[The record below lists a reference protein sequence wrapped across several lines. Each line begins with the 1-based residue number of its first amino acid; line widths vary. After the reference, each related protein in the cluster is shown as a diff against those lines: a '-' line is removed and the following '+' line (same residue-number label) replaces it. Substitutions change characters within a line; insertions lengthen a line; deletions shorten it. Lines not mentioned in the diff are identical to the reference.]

1 MKRSKTQAVYRFLP
15 EMWISEK
22 DDSERAVSAKIKNWN
37 YIKMSDI
44 YEDFIEGEI
53 KRQIKLFGDRGGDIS
68 AFDLSPDTHSFSIV
82 ETACNEGIPDII
94 GEISPLVFYCSSC
107 GAVSDLRNPDAVDK
121 YTWKC
126 KNPDCGKWAVKQ
138 LQMIYACEC
147 GYAQP
152 IKIPHV
158 QGVKNFK
165 FRPNETQYKMFYR
178 SGNSEKPAEFVQICP
193 NCNSRLV
200 PDNANSG
207 RNYKPFTLKVIN
219 LVDQRNGQFYKKGI
233 DAQKTIVCRWFDKLS
248 TADYEEILNNIELA
262 FSDAFKSDAQRRNV
276 KQQVRALIDAG
287 MLPPEMFESA
297 VNNMLQNAPNT
308 KSVERYVAICDDL
321 FSRKKTENPVGY
333 AEWLSHFSFKLM
345 QYDTLKY
352 AKRIITLEEA
362 IQRQLD
368 MEFIDSPEEVTALNK
383 KMGIANMQVSCDIQ
397 IINCTYGY
405 SRRVA
410 DPKNSTNKNC
420 RLKLNAYDRTR
431 DGTANLVYGAK
442 LDTEGILFEI
452 NAISCL
458 DSAEGAM
465 YEIPEH
471 VKPIL
476 RKSQLFTV
484 IPRIYCEQ
492 CGSYEI
498 PYCAECGKPMECDE
512 NVRLHCSCGAPF
524 HVQCFEGH
532 RACRVENWY
541 IPTSRM
547 YTMINQN
554 IHAAFKQDTADLVMC
569 IMGSALYIAQPC
581 IVRTEGVEVFFNQ
594 IDCFSRLPATAK
606 ENTKKYAVYLG
617 EKCDGTCSNA
627 KIGRCIADSSMACL
641 PKAFYTLL
649 PGFRPQPHKGLE
661 YGDVA
666 AQINVGS
673 CAYEMKG
680 IIKKNTMNSGRT
692 SKSVDVLLNT
702 HLLSTSK
709 AGEEIIRQFVEQG
722 LVDNRVDLIAVIAP
736 QYFDNSF
743 KGTLR
748 FLAKLG
754 GKKVMFIEL
763 DDVARLIEGNSAID
777 V

>member
-22 DDSERAVSAKIKNWN
+22 GDSERAVSAKIKNWN

-53 KRQIKLFGDRGGDIS
+53 KRQVKLFGDRGGDIS
-68 AFDLSPDTHSFSIV
+68 AFDLSPDTHSFAIV

-308 KSVERYVAICDDL
+308 KSVERYVAMCDDL

-452 NAISCL
+452 SQRNIVEWLYENNIISEEQLPDLDDDISVKKWFAQYVHSDVISMFGEIDDSEKITKNVFALLHSMSHAFMNSAGELSGLSGNSLTEIILVETASIFIYAQTSQGIPLGALSGMAESNYAYFLKKAFDEAKNCVFDPICTERDDTACSACLIIPEISCNHFN
-458 DSAEGAM
+458 AELG
-465 YEIPEH
+465 
-471 VKPIL
+471 
-476 RKSQLFTV
+476 RK
-484 IPRIYCEQ
+484 Y
-492 CGSYEI
+492 
-498 PYCAECGKPMECDE
+498 
-512 NVRLHCSCGAPF
+512 
-524 HVQCFEGH
+524 
-532 RACRVENWY
+532 
-541 IPTSRM
+541 
-547 YTMINQN
+547 
-554 IHAAFKQDTADLVMC
+554 
-569 IMGSALYIAQPC
+569 LYS
-581 IVRTEGVEVFFNQ
+581 
-594 IDCFSRLPATAK
+594 ID
-606 ENTKKYAVYLG
+606 G
-617 EKCDGTCSNA
+617 
-627 KIGRCIADSSMACL
+627 
-641 PKAFYTLL
+641 
-649 PGFRPQPHKGLE
+649 
-661 YGDVA
+661 
-666 AQINVGS
+666 
-673 CAYEMKG
+673 
-680 IIKKNTMNSGRT
+680 
-692 SKSVDVLLNT
+692 
-702 HLLSTSK
+702 
-709 AGEEIIRQFVEQG
+709 
-722 LVDNRVDLIAVIAP
+722 VDNPTVG
-736 QYFDNSF
+736 FWE
-743 KGTLR
+743 
-748 FLAKLG
+748 
-754 GKKVMFIEL
+754 M
-763 DDVARLIEGNSAID
+763 
-777 V
+777 

>member
-22 DDSERAVSAKIKNWN
+22 GDSERAVSAKIKNWN

-68 AFDLSPDTHSFSIV
+68 AFDLSPDTHSFAIV

-107 GAVSDLRNPDAVDK
+107 GTVSDLRNPDAVDK

-200 PDNANSG
+200 PDNAISG

-262 FSDAFKSDAQRRNV
+262 FSDAFKSDAQRQNV

-308 KSVERYVAICDDL
+308 KSVERYVAMCDDL
-321 FSRKKTENPVGY
+321 FSRKKTEDPVGY

-452 NAISCL
+452 SQRKIVEWLYENNIISEEQLPDLDDDISVKKWFAQYVHSDVISMFGEIDDSEKITKNVFALLHSMSHAFMNSAGELSGLSGNSLTEIILVETASIFIYAQTSQGIPLGALSGMAESNYAYFLKKAFDEAKNCVFDPICTERDDTACSACLIIPEISCNHFN
-458 DSAEGAM
+458 AELG
-465 YEIPEH
+465 
-471 VKPIL
+471 
-476 RKSQLFTV
+476 RK
-484 IPRIYCEQ
+484 Y
-492 CGSYEI
+492 
-498 PYCAECGKPMECDE
+498 
-512 NVRLHCSCGAPF
+512 
-524 HVQCFEGH
+524 
-532 RACRVENWY
+532 
-541 IPTSRM
+541 
-547 YTMINQN
+547 
-554 IHAAFKQDTADLVMC
+554 
-569 IMGSALYIAQPC
+569 LYS
-581 IVRTEGVEVFFNQ
+581 
-594 IDCFSRLPATAK
+594 ID
-606 ENTKKYAVYLG
+606 G
-617 EKCDGTCSNA
+617 
-627 KIGRCIADSSMACL
+627 
-641 PKAFYTLL
+641 
-649 PGFRPQPHKGLE
+649 
-661 YGDVA
+661 
-666 AQINVGS
+666 
-673 CAYEMKG
+673 
-680 IIKKNTMNSGRT
+680 
-692 SKSVDVLLNT
+692 
-702 HLLSTSK
+702 
-709 AGEEIIRQFVEQG
+709 
-722 LVDNRVDLIAVIAP
+722 VDNPTVG
-736 QYFDNSF
+736 FWE
-743 KGTLR
+743 
-748 FLAKLG
+748 
-754 GKKVMFIEL
+754 M
-763 DDVARLIEGNSAID
+763 
-777 V
+777 

>member
-22 DDSERAVSAKIKNWN
+22 GDSERAVSAKIKNWN

-68 AFDLSPDTHSFSIV
+68 AFDLSPDTHSFAIV

-107 GAVSDLRNPDAVDK
+107 GTVSDLRNPDAVDK

-233 DAQKTIVCRWFDKLS
+233 DAQKTIICRWFDKLS

-308 KSVERYVAICDDL
+308 KSVERYVAMCDDL

-431 DGTANLVYGAK
+431 DGTANLVYGVK

-452 NAISCL
+452 SQRKIVEWLYENNIISEEQLPDLDDDISVKKWFAQYVHSDVISMFGEIDDSEKITKNVFALLHSMSHAFMNSAGELSGLSGNSLTEIILVETASIFIYAQTSQGIPLGALSGMAESNYAYFLKKAFDEAKNCVFDPICTERDDTACSACLIIPEISCNHFN
-458 DSAEGAM
+458 AELG
-465 YEIPEH
+465 
-471 VKPIL
+471 
-476 RKSQLFTV
+476 RK
-484 IPRIYCEQ
+484 Y
-492 CGSYEI
+492 
-498 PYCAECGKPMECDE
+498 
-512 NVRLHCSCGAPF
+512 
-524 HVQCFEGH
+524 
-532 RACRVENWY
+532 
-541 IPTSRM
+541 
-547 YTMINQN
+547 
-554 IHAAFKQDTADLVMC
+554 
-569 IMGSALYIAQPC
+569 LYS
-581 IVRTEGVEVFFNQ
+581 
-594 IDCFSRLPATAK
+594 ID
-606 ENTKKYAVYLG
+606 G
-617 EKCDGTCSNA
+617 
-627 KIGRCIADSSMACL
+627 
-641 PKAFYTLL
+641 
-649 PGFRPQPHKGLE
+649 
-661 YGDVA
+661 
-666 AQINVGS
+666 
-673 CAYEMKG
+673 
-680 IIKKNTMNSGRT
+680 
-692 SKSVDVLLNT
+692 
-702 HLLSTSK
+702 
-709 AGEEIIRQFVEQG
+709 
-722 LVDNRVDLIAVIAP
+722 VDNPTVG
-736 QYFDNSF
+736 FWE
-743 KGTLR
+743 
-748 FLAKLG
+748 
-754 GKKVMFIEL
+754 M
-763 DDVARLIEGNSAID
+763 
-777 V
+777 

>member
-452 NAISCL
+452 SQRKIVEWLYENNIISEEQLPDL
-458 DSAEGAM
+458 DDDISVKKWFAQYVHSDVISMFGEIDDSEKITKNVFALLHSMSHAFMNSAGELSGLSGNSLTEIILVETASIFIYAQTSQGIPLGALSGM
-465 YEIPEH
+465 
-471 VKPIL
+471 
-476 RKSQLFTV
+476 
-484 IPRIYCEQ
+484 
-492 CGSYEI
+492 
-498 PYCAECGKPMECDE
+498 AES
-512 NVRLHCSCGAPF
+512 N
-524 HVQCFEGH
+524 
-532 RACRVENWY
+532 
-541 IPTSRM
+541 
-547 YTMINQN
+547 
-554 IHAAFKQDTADLVMC
+554 
-569 IMGSALYIAQPC
+569 
-581 IVRTEGVEVFFNQ
+581 
-594 IDCFSRLPATAK
+594 
-606 ENTKKYAVYLG
+606 YAYFL
-617 EKCDGTCSNA
+617 K
-627 KIGRCIADSSMACL
+627 
-641 PKAFYTLL
+641 KAFD
-649 PGFRPQPHKGLE
+649 E
-661 YGDVA
+661 A
-666 AQINVGS
+666 
-673 CAYEMKG
+673 
-680 IIKKNTMNSGRT
+680 KN
-692 SKSVDVLLNT
+692 
-702 HLLSTSK
+702 
-709 AGEEIIRQFVEQG
+709 
-722 LVDNRVDLIAVIAP
+722 
-736 QYFDNSF
+736 
-743 KGTLR
+743 
-748 FLAKLG
+748 
-754 GKKVMFIEL
+754 
-763 DDVARLIEGNSAID
+763 
-777 V
+777 

>member
-44 YEDFIEGEI
+44 YENFIEGEI

-68 AFDLSPDTHSFSIV
+68 AFDLSPDTHSFAIV

-107 GAVSDLRNPDAVDK
+107 GTVSDLRNPDAVDK

-308 KSVERYVAICDDL
+308 KSVERYVAMCDDL

-452 NAISCL
+452 SQRKIVEWLYENNIISEEQLPDLDDDVSVKKWFAQYVHSDVISMFGEIDDSEKITKNVFALLHSMSHAFMNSAGELSGLSGNSLTEIILVETASIFIYAQTSQGIPLGALSGMAESNYAYFLKKAFDEAKNCVFDPICTERDDTACSACLIIPEISCNHFN
-458 DSAEGAM
+458 AELG
-465 YEIPEH
+465 
-471 VKPIL
+471 
-476 RKSQLFTV
+476 RK
-484 IPRIYCEQ
+484 Y
-492 CGSYEI
+492 
-498 PYCAECGKPMECDE
+498 
-512 NVRLHCSCGAPF
+512 
-524 HVQCFEGH
+524 
-532 RACRVENWY
+532 
-541 IPTSRM
+541 
-547 YTMINQN
+547 
-554 IHAAFKQDTADLVMC
+554 
-569 IMGSALYIAQPC
+569 LYS
-581 IVRTEGVEVFFNQ
+581 
-594 IDCFSRLPATAK
+594 ID
-606 ENTKKYAVYLG
+606 G
-617 EKCDGTCSNA
+617 
-627 KIGRCIADSSMACL
+627 
-641 PKAFYTLL
+641 
-649 PGFRPQPHKGLE
+649 
-661 YGDVA
+661 
-666 AQINVGS
+666 
-673 CAYEMKG
+673 
-680 IIKKNTMNSGRT
+680 
-692 SKSVDVLLNT
+692 
-702 HLLSTSK
+702 
-709 AGEEIIRQFVEQG
+709 
-722 LVDNRVDLIAVIAP
+722 VDNPTVG
-736 QYFDNSF
+736 FWE
-743 KGTLR
+743 
-748 FLAKLG
+748 
-754 GKKVMFIEL
+754 M
-763 DDVARLIEGNSAID
+763 
-777 V
+777 

>member
-22 DDSERAVSAKIKNWN
+22 GDSERAVSAKIKNWN
-37 YIKMSDI
+37 YIKMADI
-44 YEDFIEGEI
+44 YEDFIEGEV

-68 AFDLSPDTHSFSIV
+68 AFDLSPDTHSFAIV

-107 GAVSDLRNPDAVDK
+107 GTVSDLRNPDAVDK

-152 IKIPHV
+152 IKVPYV
-158 QGVKNFK
+158 QGVKDFK

-178 SGNSEKPAEFVQICP
+178 SGNSEKSAEFVQICP

-276 KQQVRALIDAG
+276 EQQVRALIDAG
-287 MLPPEMFESA
+287 LLPPEMFESA

-308 KSVERYVAICDDL
+308 KSVERYVAMCDDL
-321 FSRKKTENPVGY
+321 FSRKKTEDPVGY
-333 AEWLSHFSFKLM
+333 VEWLGHFSFKLM

-368 MEFIDSPEEVTALNK
+368 MEFIDSPEEITALNQ

-452 NAISCL
+452 SQRKIVEWLYENKIISEEQLPDLDDDVSVKKWFAQYVHSDVISMFGEIDDSEKITKNVFALLHSMSHAFMNAAGELSGLSSNSLTEIILVETASIFIYAQTSQGIPLGALSGMAESNYAYFLKKAFDEAKNCVFDPICTERDDTACSACLIIPEISCNHFN
-458 DSAEGAM
+458 AELG
-465 YEIPEH
+465 
-471 VKPIL
+471 
-476 RKSQLFTV
+476 RKYLYSIDGVDTPTV
-484 IPRIYCEQ
+484 
-492 CGSYEI
+492 
-498 PYCAECGKPMECDE
+498 
-512 NVRLHCSCGAPF
+512 
-524 HVQCFEGH
+524 
-532 RACRVENWY
+532 
-541 IPTSRM
+541 
-547 YTMINQN
+547 
-554 IHAAFKQDTADLVMC
+554 
-569 IMGSALYIAQPC
+569 
-581 IVRTEGVEVFFNQ
+581 
-594 IDCFSRLPATAK
+594 
-606 ENTKKYAVYLG
+606 
-617 EKCDGTCSNA
+617 
-627 KIGRCIADSSMACL
+627 
-641 PKAFYTLL
+641 
-649 PGFRPQPHKGLE
+649 GFW
-661 YGDVA
+661 
-666 AQINVGS
+666 
-673 CAYEMKG
+673 EM
-680 IIKKNTMNSGRT
+680 
-692 SKSVDVLLNT
+692 
-702 HLLSTSK
+702 
-709 AGEEIIRQFVEQG
+709 
-722 LVDNRVDLIAVIAP
+722 
-736 QYFDNSF
+736 
-743 KGTLR
+743 
-748 FLAKLG
+748 
-754 GKKVMFIEL
+754 
-763 DDVARLIEGNSAID
+763 
-777 V
+777 

>member
-22 DDSERAVSAKIKNWN
+22 GDSERAVSAKIKNWN

-68 AFDLSPDTHSFSIV
+68 AFDLSPDTHSFAIV

-107 GAVSDLRNPDAVDK
+107 GTVSDLRNPDAVDK

-178 SGNSEKPAEFVQICP
+178 SGNSEKPAEFAQICP

-308 KSVERYVAICDDL
+308 KSVERYVAMCDDL

-368 MEFIDSPEEVTALNK
+368 MEFIDSPEEVTALSK

-452 NAISCL
+452 SQRKIVEWLYENNIISEEQLPDLDDDISVKKWFAQYVHSDVISMFGEIDDSEKITKNVFALLHSMSHAFINSAGELSGLSGNSLTEIILVETASIFIYAQTSQGIPLGALSGMAESNYAYFLKKAFDEAKNCVFDPICTERDDTACSACLIIPEISCNHFN
-458 DSAEGAM
+458 AELG
-465 YEIPEH
+465 
-471 VKPIL
+471 
-476 RKSQLFTV
+476 RK
-484 IPRIYCEQ
+484 Y
-492 CGSYEI
+492 
-498 PYCAECGKPMECDE
+498 
-512 NVRLHCSCGAPF
+512 
-524 HVQCFEGH
+524 
-532 RACRVENWY
+532 
-541 IPTSRM
+541 
-547 YTMINQN
+547 
-554 IHAAFKQDTADLVMC
+554 
-569 IMGSALYIAQPC
+569 LYS
-581 IVRTEGVEVFFNQ
+581 
-594 IDCFSRLPATAK
+594 ID
-606 ENTKKYAVYLG
+606 G
-617 EKCDGTCSNA
+617 
-627 KIGRCIADSSMACL
+627 
-641 PKAFYTLL
+641 
-649 PGFRPQPHKGLE
+649 
-661 YGDVA
+661 
-666 AQINVGS
+666 
-673 CAYEMKG
+673 
-680 IIKKNTMNSGRT
+680 
-692 SKSVDVLLNT
+692 
-702 HLLSTSK
+702 
-709 AGEEIIRQFVEQG
+709 
-722 LVDNRVDLIAVIAP
+722 VDNPTVG
-736 QYFDNSF
+736 FWE
-743 KGTLR
+743 
-748 FLAKLG
+748 
-754 GKKVMFIEL
+754 M
-763 DDVARLIEGNSAID
+763 
-777 V
+777 

>member
-68 AFDLSPDTHSFSIV
+68 AFDLSPDTHSFAIV

-107 GAVSDLRNPDAVDK
+107 GTVSDLRNPDAVDK

-178 SGNSEKPAEFVQICP
+178 SGNSEKTAEFVQICP

-308 KSVERYVAICDDL
+308 KSVERYVAMCDDL
-321 FSRKKTENPVGY
+321 FSRRKTENPVGY

-452 NAISCL
+452 SQRKIVEWLYENNIISEEQLPDLDDDISVKKWFAQYVHSDVISMFGEIDDSEKITKNVFALLHSMSHAFMNSAGELSGLSGNSLTEIILVETASIFIYAQTSQGIPLGALSGMAESNYAYFLKKAFDEAKNCVFDPICTERDDTACSACLIIPEISCNHFN
-458 DSAEGAM
+458 AELG
-465 YEIPEH
+465 
-471 VKPIL
+471 
-476 RKSQLFTV
+476 RK
-484 IPRIYCEQ
+484 Y
-492 CGSYEI
+492 
-498 PYCAECGKPMECDE
+498 
-512 NVRLHCSCGAPF
+512 
-524 HVQCFEGH
+524 
-532 RACRVENWY
+532 
-541 IPTSRM
+541 
-547 YTMINQN
+547 
-554 IHAAFKQDTADLVMC
+554 
-569 IMGSALYIAQPC
+569 LYS
-581 IVRTEGVEVFFNQ
+581 
-594 IDCFSRLPATAK
+594 ID
-606 ENTKKYAVYLG
+606 G
-617 EKCDGTCSNA
+617 
-627 KIGRCIADSSMACL
+627 
-641 PKAFYTLL
+641 
-649 PGFRPQPHKGLE
+649 
-661 YGDVA
+661 
-666 AQINVGS
+666 
-673 CAYEMKG
+673 
-680 IIKKNTMNSGRT
+680 
-692 SKSVDVLLNT
+692 
-702 HLLSTSK
+702 
-709 AGEEIIRQFVEQG
+709 
-722 LVDNRVDLIAVIAP
+722 VDNPTVG
-736 QYFDNSF
+736 FWE
-743 KGTLR
+743 
-748 FLAKLG
+748 
-754 GKKVMFIEL
+754 M
-763 DDVARLIEGNSAID
+763 
-777 V
+777 

>member
-68 AFDLSPDTHSFSIV
+68 AFDLSPDTHSFAIV

-107 GAVSDLRNPDAVDK
+107 GTVSDLRNPDAVDK

-207 RNYKPFTLKVIN
+207 RNYKPFMLKVIN

-308 KSVERYVAICDDL
+308 KSVERYVAMCDDL

-333 AEWLSHFSFKLM
+333 AEWLSQFSFKLM

-452 NAISCL
+452 SQRKIVEWLYKNNIISEEQLPDLDDDISVKKWFAQYVHSDVISMFGEIDDSEKITKNVFALLHSMSHAFMNSAGELSGLSGNSLTEIILVETASIFIYAQTSQGIPLGALSGMAESNYAYFLKKAFDEARNCVFDPICTERDDTACSACLIIPEISCNHFN
-458 DSAEGAM
+458 AELG
-465 YEIPEH
+465 
-471 VKPIL
+471 
-476 RKSQLFTV
+476 RK
-484 IPRIYCEQ
+484 Y
-492 CGSYEI
+492 
-498 PYCAECGKPMECDE
+498 
-512 NVRLHCSCGAPF
+512 
-524 HVQCFEGH
+524 
-532 RACRVENWY
+532 
-541 IPTSRM
+541 
-547 YTMINQN
+547 
-554 IHAAFKQDTADLVMC
+554 
-569 IMGSALYIAQPC
+569 LYS
-581 IVRTEGVEVFFNQ
+581 
-594 IDCFSRLPATAK
+594 ID
-606 ENTKKYAVYLG
+606 G
-617 EKCDGTCSNA
+617 
-627 KIGRCIADSSMACL
+627 
-641 PKAFYTLL
+641 
-649 PGFRPQPHKGLE
+649 
-661 YGDVA
+661 
-666 AQINVGS
+666 
-673 CAYEMKG
+673 
-680 IIKKNTMNSGRT
+680 
-692 SKSVDVLLNT
+692 
-702 HLLSTSK
+702 
-709 AGEEIIRQFVEQG
+709 
-722 LVDNRVDLIAVIAP
+722 VDNPTVG
-736 QYFDNSF
+736 FWE
-743 KGTLR
+743 
-748 FLAKLG
+748 
-754 GKKVMFIEL
+754 M
-763 DDVARLIEGNSAID
+763 
-777 V
+777 

>member
-53 KRQIKLFGDRGGDIS
+53 KRQVKLFGDRGGDIS

-248 TADYEEILNNIELA
+248 TADYDEILNNIELA

-383 KMGIANMQVSCDIQ
+383 KMGITNMQVSCDIQ

-452 NAISCL
+452 SQRKIVEWLYENNIISEEQLPDLDDDISVKKWFAQYVHSDVISMFGEIDDSEKITKNVFALLHSMSHAFMNSAGELSGLSGNSLTEIILVETASIFIYAQTSQGIPLGALSGMAESNYAYFLKKAFDEAKNCVFDPICTERDDTACSACLIIPEISCNHFN
-458 DSAEGAM
+458 AELG
-465 YEIPEH
+465 
-471 VKPIL
+471 
-476 RKSQLFTV
+476 RK
-484 IPRIYCEQ
+484 Y
-492 CGSYEI
+492 
-498 PYCAECGKPMECDE
+498 
-512 NVRLHCSCGAPF
+512 
-524 HVQCFEGH
+524 
-532 RACRVENWY
+532 
-541 IPTSRM
+541 
-547 YTMINQN
+547 
-554 IHAAFKQDTADLVMC
+554 
-569 IMGSALYIAQPC
+569 LYS
-581 IVRTEGVEVFFNQ
+581 
-594 IDCFSRLPATAK
+594 ID
-606 ENTKKYAVYLG
+606 G
-617 EKCDGTCSNA
+617 
-627 KIGRCIADSSMACL
+627 
-641 PKAFYTLL
+641 
-649 PGFRPQPHKGLE
+649 
-661 YGDVA
+661 
-666 AQINVGS
+666 
-673 CAYEMKG
+673 
-680 IIKKNTMNSGRT
+680 
-692 SKSVDVLLNT
+692 
-702 HLLSTSK
+702 
-709 AGEEIIRQFVEQG
+709 
-722 LVDNRVDLIAVIAP
+722 VDNPTVG
-736 QYFDNSF
+736 FWE
-743 KGTLR
+743 
-748 FLAKLG
+748 
-754 GKKVMFIEL
+754 M
-763 DDVARLIEGNSAID
+763 
-777 V
+777 

>member
-53 KRQIKLFGDRGGDIS
+53 KRQVKLFGDRGGDIS
-68 AFDLSPDTHSFSIV
+68 AFDLSPDTHSFAIV

-248 TADYEEILNNIELA
+248 TADYDEILNNIELA

-308 KSVERYVAICDDL
+308 KSVERYVAMCDDL
-321 FSRKKTENPVGY
+321 FSRKKAENPVGY

-368 MEFIDSPEEVTALNK
+368 MDFIDSPEEVTALNK
-383 KMGIANMQVSCDIQ
+383 KMGITNMQVSCDIQ

-431 DGTANLVYGAK
+431 DGTANLVYGVK

-452 NAISCL
+452 SQRKIVEWLYENNIISEEQLPDLDDDVSVKKWFAQYVHSDVISMFGEIDDSEKITKNVFALLHSMSHAFMNAAGELSGLSSNSLTEIILVETASIFIYAQTSQGIPLGALSGMAESNYAYFLKKAFDEAKNCVFDPICTERDDTACSACLIIPEISCNHFN
-458 DSAEGAM
+458 AELG
-465 YEIPEH
+465 
-471 VKPIL
+471 
-476 RKSQLFTV
+476 RK
-484 IPRIYCEQ
+484 Y
-492 CGSYEI
+492 
-498 PYCAECGKPMECDE
+498 
-512 NVRLHCSCGAPF
+512 
-524 HVQCFEGH
+524 
-532 RACRVENWY
+532 
-541 IPTSRM
+541 
-547 YTMINQN
+547 
-554 IHAAFKQDTADLVMC
+554 
-569 IMGSALYIAQPC
+569 LYS
-581 IVRTEGVEVFFNQ
+581 
-594 IDCFSRLPATAK
+594 ID
-606 ENTKKYAVYLG
+606 G
-617 EKCDGTCSNA
+617 
-627 KIGRCIADSSMACL
+627 
-641 PKAFYTLL
+641 
-649 PGFRPQPHKGLE
+649 
-661 YGDVA
+661 
-666 AQINVGS
+666 
-673 CAYEMKG
+673 
-680 IIKKNTMNSGRT
+680 
-692 SKSVDVLLNT
+692 
-702 HLLSTSK
+702 
-709 AGEEIIRQFVEQG
+709 
-722 LVDNRVDLIAVIAP
+722 VDNPTVG
-736 QYFDNSF
+736 FWE
-743 KGTLR
+743 
-748 FLAKLG
+748 
-754 GKKVMFIEL
+754 M
-763 DDVARLIEGNSAID
+763 
-777 V
+777 

>member
-22 DDSERAVSAKIKNWN
+22 GDSERAVSAKIKNWN

-68 AFDLSPDTHSFSIV
+68 AFDLSPDTHSFAIV

-107 GAVSDLRNPDAVDK
+107 GTVSDLRNPDAVDK

-452 NAISCL
+452 SQRKIVEWLYENNIISEEQLPDLDDDISVKKWFAQYVHSDVISMFGEIDDSEKITKNVFALLHSMSHAFMNSAGELSGLSGNSLTEIILVETASIFIYAQTSQGIPLGALSGMAESNYAYFLKKAFDEAKNCVFDPICTERDDTACSACLIIPEISCNHFN
-458 DSAEGAM
+458 AELG
-465 YEIPEH
+465 
-471 VKPIL
+471 
-476 RKSQLFTV
+476 RK
-484 IPRIYCEQ
+484 Y
-492 CGSYEI
+492 
-498 PYCAECGKPMECDE
+498 
-512 NVRLHCSCGAPF
+512 
-524 HVQCFEGH
+524 
-532 RACRVENWY
+532 
-541 IPTSRM
+541 
-547 YTMINQN
+547 
-554 IHAAFKQDTADLVMC
+554 
-569 IMGSALYIAQPC
+569 LYS
-581 IVRTEGVEVFFNQ
+581 
-594 IDCFSRLPATAK
+594 ID
-606 ENTKKYAVYLG
+606 G
-617 EKCDGTCSNA
+617 
-627 KIGRCIADSSMACL
+627 
-641 PKAFYTLL
+641 
-649 PGFRPQPHKGLE
+649 
-661 YGDVA
+661 
-666 AQINVGS
+666 
-673 CAYEMKG
+673 
-680 IIKKNTMNSGRT
+680 
-692 SKSVDVLLNT
+692 
-702 HLLSTSK
+702 
-709 AGEEIIRQFVEQG
+709 
-722 LVDNRVDLIAVIAP
+722 VDNPTVG
-736 QYFDNSF
+736 FWE
-743 KGTLR
+743 
-748 FLAKLG
+748 
-754 GKKVMFIEL
+754 M
-763 DDVARLIEGNSAID
+763 
-777 V
+777 

>member
-308 KSVERYVAICDDL
+308 KSVERYVAICDNL

-345 QYDTLKY
+345 QYDMLKY

-452 NAISCL
+452 SQRKIVEWLYENNIISEEQLPDLDDDISVKKWFAQYVHSDVISMFGEIDDSEKITKNVFALLHSMSHAFMNSAGELSGLSGNSLTEIILVETASIFIYAQTSQGIPLGALSGMAESNYAYFLKKAFDEAKNCVFDPICTERDDTACSACLIIPEISCNHFN
-458 DSAEGAM
+458 AELG
-465 YEIPEH
+465 
-471 VKPIL
+471 
-476 RKSQLFTV
+476 RK
-484 IPRIYCEQ
+484 Y
-492 CGSYEI
+492 
-498 PYCAECGKPMECDE
+498 
-512 NVRLHCSCGAPF
+512 
-524 HVQCFEGH
+524 
-532 RACRVENWY
+532 
-541 IPTSRM
+541 
-547 YTMINQN
+547 
-554 IHAAFKQDTADLVMC
+554 
-569 IMGSALYIAQPC
+569 LYS
-581 IVRTEGVEVFFNQ
+581 
-594 IDCFSRLPATAK
+594 ID
-606 ENTKKYAVYLG
+606 G
-617 EKCDGTCSNA
+617 
-627 KIGRCIADSSMACL
+627 
-641 PKAFYTLL
+641 
-649 PGFRPQPHKGLE
+649 
-661 YGDVA
+661 
-666 AQINVGS
+666 
-673 CAYEMKG
+673 
-680 IIKKNTMNSGRT
+680 
-692 SKSVDVLLNT
+692 
-702 HLLSTSK
+702 
-709 AGEEIIRQFVEQG
+709 
-722 LVDNRVDLIAVIAP
+722 VDNPTVG
-736 QYFDNSF
+736 FWE
-743 KGTLR
+743 
-748 FLAKLG
+748 
-754 GKKVMFIEL
+754 M
-763 DDVARLIEGNSAID
+763 
-777 V
+777 

>member
-22 DDSERAVSAKIKNWN
+22 GDSERAVSAKIKNWN
-37 YIKMSDI
+37 YIKMADI
-44 YEDFIEGEI
+44 YEDFIEGEV

-68 AFDLSPDTHSFSIV
+68 AFDISPDTHSFAIV

-107 GAVSDLRNPDAVDK
+107 GTVSDLRNPDAVDK

-152 IKIPHV
+152 IKVPYV
-158 QGVKNFK
+158 QGVKDFK

-178 SGNSEKPAEFVQICP
+178 SGNSEKSAEFVQICP

-276 KQQVRALIDAG
+276 EQQVRALIDAG
-287 MLPPEMFESA
+287 LLPPEMFESA
-297 VNNMLQNAPNT
+297 VNNLLQNAPNT
-308 KSVERYVAICDDL
+308 KSVERYVAMCDDL
-321 FSRKKTENPVGY
+321 FSRKKTEDPVGY
-333 AEWLSHFSFKLM
+333 AEWLGHFSFKLM

-368 MEFIDSPEEVTALNK
+368 MEFIDSPEEITALNQ

-452 NAISCL
+452 SQRKIVEWLYENKIISEEQLPDLDDDVSVKKWFAQYVHSDVISMFGEIDDSEKITKNVFALLHSMSHAFMNAAGELSGLSSNSLTEIILVETASIFIYAQTSQGIPLGALSGMAESNYAYFLKKAFDEAKNCVFDPICTERDDTACSACLIIPEISCNHFN
-458 DSAEGAM
+458 AELG
-465 YEIPEH
+465 
-471 VKPIL
+471 
-476 RKSQLFTV
+476 RKYLYSIDGVDTPTV
-484 IPRIYCEQ
+484 
-492 CGSYEI
+492 
-498 PYCAECGKPMECDE
+498 
-512 NVRLHCSCGAPF
+512 
-524 HVQCFEGH
+524 
-532 RACRVENWY
+532 
-541 IPTSRM
+541 
-547 YTMINQN
+547 
-554 IHAAFKQDTADLVMC
+554 
-569 IMGSALYIAQPC
+569 
-581 IVRTEGVEVFFNQ
+581 
-594 IDCFSRLPATAK
+594 
-606 ENTKKYAVYLG
+606 
-617 EKCDGTCSNA
+617 
-627 KIGRCIADSSMACL
+627 
-641 PKAFYTLL
+641 
-649 PGFRPQPHKGLE
+649 GFW
-661 YGDVA
+661 
-666 AQINVGS
+666 
-673 CAYEMKG
+673 EM
-680 IIKKNTMNSGRT
+680 
-692 SKSVDVLLNT
+692 
-702 HLLSTSK
+702 
-709 AGEEIIRQFVEQG
+709 
-722 LVDNRVDLIAVIAP
+722 
-736 QYFDNSF
+736 
-743 KGTLR
+743 
-748 FLAKLG
+748 
-754 GKKVMFIEL
+754 
-763 DDVARLIEGNSAID
+763 
-777 V
+777 

>member
-22 DDSERAVSAKIKNWN
+22 GDSERAVSAKIKNWN
-37 YIKMSDI
+37 YVKMSDI

-68 AFDLSPDTHSFSIV
+68 AFDLSPDTHSFAIV

-107 GAVSDLRNPDAVDK
+107 GTVSDLRNPDAVDK

-138 LQMIYACEC
+138 LQMIYTCEC

-152 IKIPHV
+152 IKIPYV

-308 KSVERYVAICDDL
+308 KSVERYVAMCDDL
-321 FSRKKTENPVGY
+321 FSRRKTENPVGY

-362 IQRQLD
+362 IQRQLN

-383 KMGIANMQVSCDIQ
+383 KMGVANMQVSCDIQ

-431 DGTANLVYGAK
+431 DGTENLVYGAK

-452 NAISCL
+452 SQRKIVEWLYENNIISEEQLPDLDDDISVKKWFAQYVHSDVISMFGEIDDSEKITKNVFALLHSMSHAFMNSAGELSGLSGNSLTEIILVETASIFIYAQTSQGIPLGALSGMAESNYAYFLKKAFDEAKNCVFDPICTERDDTACSACLIIPEISCNHFN
-458 DSAEGAM
+458 AELG
-465 YEIPEH
+465 
-471 VKPIL
+471 
-476 RKSQLFTV
+476 RK
-484 IPRIYCEQ
+484 Y
-492 CGSYEI
+492 
-498 PYCAECGKPMECDE
+498 
-512 NVRLHCSCGAPF
+512 
-524 HVQCFEGH
+524 
-532 RACRVENWY
+532 
-541 IPTSRM
+541 
-547 YTMINQN
+547 
-554 IHAAFKQDTADLVMC
+554 
-569 IMGSALYIAQPC
+569 LYS
-581 IVRTEGVEVFFNQ
+581 
-594 IDCFSRLPATAK
+594 ID
-606 ENTKKYAVYLG
+606 G
-617 EKCDGTCSNA
+617 
-627 KIGRCIADSSMACL
+627 
-641 PKAFYTLL
+641 
-649 PGFRPQPHKGLE
+649 
-661 YGDVA
+661 
-666 AQINVGS
+666 
-673 CAYEMKG
+673 
-680 IIKKNTMNSGRT
+680 
-692 SKSVDVLLNT
+692 
-702 HLLSTSK
+702 
-709 AGEEIIRQFVEQG
+709 
-722 LVDNRVDLIAVIAP
+722 VDNPTVG
-736 QYFDNSF
+736 FWE
-743 KGTLR
+743 
-748 FLAKLG
+748 
-754 GKKVMFIEL
+754 M
-763 DDVARLIEGNSAID
+763 
-777 V
+777 

>member
-22 DDSERAVSAKIKNWN
+22 GDSERAVSAKIKNWN

-68 AFDLSPDTHSFSIV
+68 AFDLSPDTHSFAIV

-107 GAVSDLRNPDAVDK
+107 GTVSDLRNPDAVDK

-138 LQMIYACEC
+138 LQMIYTCEC

-308 KSVERYVAICDDL
+308 KSVERYVAMCDDL

-452 NAISCL
+452 SQRKIVEWLYENNIISEEQLPDLDDDISVKKWFAQYVHSDVISMFGEIDDSEKITKNVFALLHSMSHAFMNSAGELSGLSGNSLTEIILVETASIFIYAQTSQGIPLGALSGMAESNYAYFLKKAFDETKNCVFDPICTERDDTACSACLIIPEISCNHFN
-458 DSAEGAM
+458 AELG
-465 YEIPEH
+465 
-471 VKPIL
+471 
-476 RKSQLFTV
+476 RK
-484 IPRIYCEQ
+484 Y
-492 CGSYEI
+492 
-498 PYCAECGKPMECDE
+498 
-512 NVRLHCSCGAPF
+512 
-524 HVQCFEGH
+524 
-532 RACRVENWY
+532 
-541 IPTSRM
+541 
-547 YTMINQN
+547 
-554 IHAAFKQDTADLVMC
+554 
-569 IMGSALYIAQPC
+569 LYS
-581 IVRTEGVEVFFNQ
+581 
-594 IDCFSRLPATAK
+594 ID
-606 ENTKKYAVYLG
+606 G
-617 EKCDGTCSNA
+617 
-627 KIGRCIADSSMACL
+627 
-641 PKAFYTLL
+641 
-649 PGFRPQPHKGLE
+649 
-661 YGDVA
+661 
-666 AQINVGS
+666 
-673 CAYEMKG
+673 
-680 IIKKNTMNSGRT
+680 
-692 SKSVDVLLNT
+692 
-702 HLLSTSK
+702 
-709 AGEEIIRQFVEQG
+709 
-722 LVDNRVDLIAVIAP
+722 VDNPTVG
-736 QYFDNSF
+736 FWE
-743 KGTLR
+743 
-748 FLAKLG
+748 
-754 GKKVMFIEL
+754 M
-763 DDVARLIEGNSAID
+763 
-777 V
+777 

>member
-308 KSVERYVAICDDL
+308 KNVERYVAMCDDL

-452 NAISCL
+452 SQRKIVEWLYENNIISEEQLPDLDDDISVKKWFAQYVHSDVISMFGEIDDSEKITKNVFALLHSMSHAFMNSAGELSGLSGNSLTEIILVETASIFIYAQTSQGIPLGALSGMAESNYAYFLKKAFDEAKNCVFDPICTERDDTACSACLIIPEISCNHFN
-458 DSAEGAM
+458 AELG
-465 YEIPEH
+465 
-471 VKPIL
+471 
-476 RKSQLFTV
+476 RK
-484 IPRIYCEQ
+484 Y
-492 CGSYEI
+492 
-498 PYCAECGKPMECDE
+498 
-512 NVRLHCSCGAPF
+512 
-524 HVQCFEGH
+524 
-532 RACRVENWY
+532 
-541 IPTSRM
+541 
-547 YTMINQN
+547 
-554 IHAAFKQDTADLVMC
+554 
-569 IMGSALYIAQPC
+569 LYS
-581 IVRTEGVEVFFNQ
+581 
-594 IDCFSRLPATAK
+594 ID
-606 ENTKKYAVYLG
+606 G
-617 EKCDGTCSNA
+617 
-627 KIGRCIADSSMACL
+627 
-641 PKAFYTLL
+641 
-649 PGFRPQPHKGLE
+649 
-661 YGDVA
+661 
-666 AQINVGS
+666 
-673 CAYEMKG
+673 
-680 IIKKNTMNSGRT
+680 
-692 SKSVDVLLNT
+692 
-702 HLLSTSK
+702 
-709 AGEEIIRQFVEQG
+709 
-722 LVDNRVDLIAVIAP
+722 VDNPTVG
-736 QYFDNSF
+736 FWE
-743 KGTLR
+743 
-748 FLAKLG
+748 
-754 GKKVMFIEL
+754 M
-763 DDVARLIEGNSAID
+763 
-777 V
+777 

>member
-248 TADYEEILNNIELA
+248 TADYDEILNNIELA
-262 FSDAFKSDAQRRNV
+262 FSDAFKSNAQRRNV

-308 KSVERYVAICDDL
+308 KSVERYVAMCDDL
-321 FSRKKTENPVGY
+321 FSRKKAENPVGY

-362 IQRQLD
+362 IQRQLG

-383 KMGIANMQVSCDIQ
+383 KMGITNMQVSCDIQ

-452 NAISCL
+452 SQRKIVEWLYENNIISEEQLPDLDDDISVKKWFAQYVHSDVISMFGEIDDSEKITKNVFALLHSMSHAFMNSAGELSGLSGNSLTEIILVETASIFIYAQTSQGIPLGALSGMAESNYAYFLKKAFDETKNCVFDPICTERDDTACSACLIIPEISCNHFN
-458 DSAEGAM
+458 AELG
-465 YEIPEH
+465 
-471 VKPIL
+471 
-476 RKSQLFTV
+476 RK
-484 IPRIYCEQ
+484 Y
-492 CGSYEI
+492 
-498 PYCAECGKPMECDE
+498 
-512 NVRLHCSCGAPF
+512 
-524 HVQCFEGH
+524 
-532 RACRVENWY
+532 
-541 IPTSRM
+541 
-547 YTMINQN
+547 
-554 IHAAFKQDTADLVMC
+554 
-569 IMGSALYIAQPC
+569 LYS
-581 IVRTEGVEVFFNQ
+581 
-594 IDCFSRLPATAK
+594 ID
-606 ENTKKYAVYLG
+606 G
-617 EKCDGTCSNA
+617 
-627 KIGRCIADSSMACL
+627 
-641 PKAFYTLL
+641 
-649 PGFRPQPHKGLE
+649 
-661 YGDVA
+661 
-666 AQINVGS
+666 
-673 CAYEMKG
+673 
-680 IIKKNTMNSGRT
+680 
-692 SKSVDVLLNT
+692 
-702 HLLSTSK
+702 
-709 AGEEIIRQFVEQG
+709 
-722 LVDNRVDLIAVIAP
+722 VDNPTVG
-736 QYFDNSF
+736 FWE
-743 KGTLR
+743 
-748 FLAKLG
+748 
-754 GKKVMFIEL
+754 M
-763 DDVARLIEGNSAID
+763 
-777 V
+777 

>member
-158 QGVKNFK
+158 QGAKNFK

-452 NAISCL
+452 SQRKIVEWLYENNIISEEQLPDLDDDISVKKWFAQYVHSDVISMFGEIDDSEKITKNVFALLHSMSHAFMNSAGELSGLSGNSLTEIILVETASIFIYAQTSQGIPLGALSGMAESNYAYFLKKAFDEAKNCVFDPICTERDDTACSACLIIPEISCNHFN
-458 DSAEGAM
+458 AELG
-465 YEIPEH
+465 
-471 VKPIL
+471 
-476 RKSQLFTV
+476 RK
-484 IPRIYCEQ
+484 Y
-492 CGSYEI
+492 
-498 PYCAECGKPMECDE
+498 
-512 NVRLHCSCGAPF
+512 
-524 HVQCFEGH
+524 
-532 RACRVENWY
+532 
-541 IPTSRM
+541 
-547 YTMINQN
+547 
-554 IHAAFKQDTADLVMC
+554 
-569 IMGSALYIAQPC
+569 LYS
-581 IVRTEGVEVFFNQ
+581 
-594 IDCFSRLPATAK
+594 ID
-606 ENTKKYAVYLG
+606 G
-617 EKCDGTCSNA
+617 
-627 KIGRCIADSSMACL
+627 
-641 PKAFYTLL
+641 
-649 PGFRPQPHKGLE
+649 
-661 YGDVA
+661 
-666 AQINVGS
+666 
-673 CAYEMKG
+673 
-680 IIKKNTMNSGRT
+680 
-692 SKSVDVLLNT
+692 
-702 HLLSTSK
+702 
-709 AGEEIIRQFVEQG
+709 
-722 LVDNRVDLIAVIAP
+722 VDNPTVG
-736 QYFDNSF
+736 FWE
-743 KGTLR
+743 
-748 FLAKLG
+748 
-754 GKKVMFIEL
+754 M
-763 DDVARLIEGNSAID
+763 
-777 V
+777 

>member
-1 MKRSKTQAVYRFLP
+1 
-15 EMWISEK
+15 
-22 DDSERAVSAKIKNWN
+22 
-37 YIKMSDI
+37 MSDI

-68 AFDLSPDTHSFSIV
+68 AFDISPDTHSFAIV

-107 GAVSDLRNPDAVDK
+107 GTVTDLRNPDAVDK

-138 LQMIYACEC
+138 LQMIYTCEC

-152 IKIPHV
+152 IKVPYV
-158 QGVKNFK
+158 QGVKDFK

-178 SGNSEKPAEFVQICP
+178 SGNSEKTAEFVQICP

-276 KQQVRALIDAG
+276 EQQVRALIDAG

-308 KSVERYVAICDDL
+308 KSVERYVAMCDDL
-321 FSRKKTENPVGY
+321 FSRKKIEDPVGY

-368 MEFIDSPEEVTALNK
+368 MEFIDSPEEITALNK
-383 KMGIANMQVSCDIQ
+383 KMGIENMQVSCDIQ

-452 NAISCL
+452 SQRKIVEWLYENKIISEEQLPDLDDDVSVKKWFAQYVHSDVISMFGEIDDSEKITKNVFALLHSMSHAFMNAAGELSGLSSNSLTEIILVETASIFIYAQTSQGIPLGALSGMAESNYAYFLKKAFDETKNCVFDPICTERDDTACSACLIIPEISCNHFN
-458 DSAEGAM
+458 AELG
-465 YEIPEH
+465 
-471 VKPIL
+471 
-476 RKSQLFTV
+476 RKYLYSIDGVDTPTV
-484 IPRIYCEQ
+484 
-492 CGSYEI
+492 
-498 PYCAECGKPMECDE
+498 
-512 NVRLHCSCGAPF
+512 
-524 HVQCFEGH
+524 
-532 RACRVENWY
+532 
-541 IPTSRM
+541 
-547 YTMINQN
+547 
-554 IHAAFKQDTADLVMC
+554 
-569 IMGSALYIAQPC
+569 
-581 IVRTEGVEVFFNQ
+581 
-594 IDCFSRLPATAK
+594 
-606 ENTKKYAVYLG
+606 
-617 EKCDGTCSNA
+617 
-627 KIGRCIADSSMACL
+627 
-641 PKAFYTLL
+641 
-649 PGFRPQPHKGLE
+649 GFW
-661 YGDVA
+661 
-666 AQINVGS
+666 
-673 CAYEMKG
+673 EM
-680 IIKKNTMNSGRT
+680 
-692 SKSVDVLLNT
+692 
-702 HLLSTSK
+702 
-709 AGEEIIRQFVEQG
+709 
-722 LVDNRVDLIAVIAP
+722 
-736 QYFDNSF
+736 
-743 KGTLR
+743 
-748 FLAKLG
+748 
-754 GKKVMFIEL
+754 
-763 DDVARLIEGNSAID
+763 
-777 V
+777 

>member
-233 DAQKTIVCRWFDKLS
+233 DAKKTIVCRWFDKLS

-383 KMGIANMQVSCDIQ
+383 KMGIENMQVSCDIQ

-452 NAISCL
+452 SQRKIVEWLYENNIISEEQFPDLDDDISVKKWFAQYVHSDVISMFGEIDDSEKITKNVFALLHSMSHAFMNSAGELSGLSGNSLTEIILVETASIFIYAQTSQGIPLGALSGMAESNYAYFLKKAFDEAKNCVFDPICTERDDTACSACLIIPEISCNHFN
-458 DSAEGAM
+458 AELG
-465 YEIPEH
+465 
-471 VKPIL
+471 
-476 RKSQLFTV
+476 RK
-484 IPRIYCEQ
+484 Y
-492 CGSYEI
+492 
-498 PYCAECGKPMECDE
+498 
-512 NVRLHCSCGAPF
+512 
-524 HVQCFEGH
+524 
-532 RACRVENWY
+532 
-541 IPTSRM
+541 
-547 YTMINQN
+547 
-554 IHAAFKQDTADLVMC
+554 
-569 IMGSALYIAQPC
+569 LYS
-581 IVRTEGVEVFFNQ
+581 
-594 IDCFSRLPATAK
+594 ID
-606 ENTKKYAVYLG
+606 G
-617 EKCDGTCSNA
+617 
-627 KIGRCIADSSMACL
+627 
-641 PKAFYTLL
+641 
-649 PGFRPQPHKGLE
+649 
-661 YGDVA
+661 
-666 AQINVGS
+666 
-673 CAYEMKG
+673 
-680 IIKKNTMNSGRT
+680 
-692 SKSVDVLLNT
+692 
-702 HLLSTSK
+702 
-709 AGEEIIRQFVEQG
+709 
-722 LVDNRVDLIAVIAP
+722 VDNPTVG
-736 QYFDNSF
+736 FWE
-743 KGTLR
+743 
-748 FLAKLG
+748 
-754 GKKVMFIEL
+754 M
-763 DDVARLIEGNSAID
+763 
-777 V
+777 

>member
-22 DDSERAVSAKIKNWN
+22 GDSERAVSAKIKNWN

-68 AFDLSPDTHSFSIV
+68 AFDLSPDTHSFAIV

-107 GAVSDLRNPDAVDK
+107 GTVSDLRNPDAVDK

-138 LQMIYACEC
+138 LQMIYTCEC

-152 IKIPHV
+152 IKIPYV

-308 KSVERYVAICDDL
+308 KSVERYVAMCDDL
-321 FSRKKTENPVGY
+321 FSRRKTENPVGY

-362 IQRQLD
+362 IQRQLN

-383 KMGIANMQVSCDIQ
+383 KMGVANMQVSCDIQ

-452 NAISCL
+452 SQRKIVEWLYENNIISEEQLPDLDDDISVKKWFAQYVHSDVISMFGEIDDSEKITKNVFALLHSMSHAFMNSAGELSGLSGNSLTEIILVETASIFIYAQTSQGIPLGALSGMAESNYAYFLKKAFDEAKNCVFDPICTERDDTACSACLIIPEISCNHFN
-458 DSAEGAM
+458 AELG
-465 YEIPEH
+465 
-471 VKPIL
+471 
-476 RKSQLFTV
+476 RK
-484 IPRIYCEQ
+484 Y
-492 CGSYEI
+492 
-498 PYCAECGKPMECDE
+498 
-512 NVRLHCSCGAPF
+512 
-524 HVQCFEGH
+524 
-532 RACRVENWY
+532 
-541 IPTSRM
+541 
-547 YTMINQN
+547 
-554 IHAAFKQDTADLVMC
+554 
-569 IMGSALYIAQPC
+569 LYS
-581 IVRTEGVEVFFNQ
+581 
-594 IDCFSRLPATAK
+594 ID
-606 ENTKKYAVYLG
+606 G
-617 EKCDGTCSNA
+617 
-627 KIGRCIADSSMACL
+627 
-641 PKAFYTLL
+641 
-649 PGFRPQPHKGLE
+649 
-661 YGDVA
+661 
-666 AQINVGS
+666 
-673 CAYEMKG
+673 
-680 IIKKNTMNSGRT
+680 
-692 SKSVDVLLNT
+692 
-702 HLLSTSK
+702 
-709 AGEEIIRQFVEQG
+709 
-722 LVDNRVDLIAVIAP
+722 VDNPTVG
-736 QYFDNSF
+736 FWE
-743 KGTLR
+743 
-748 FLAKLG
+748 
-754 GKKVMFIEL
+754 M
-763 DDVARLIEGNSAID
+763 
-777 V
+777 

>member
-68 AFDLSPDTHSFSIV
+68 AFDLSPDTHSFAIV

-107 GAVSDLRNPDAVDK
+107 GTVSDLRNPDAVDK

-138 LQMIYACEC
+138 LQMIYTCEC

-152 IKIPHV
+152 IKIPYV

-165 FRPNETQYKMFYR
+165 FRPNKTQYKMFYR

-308 KSVERYVAICDDL
+308 KSVERYVAMCDDL

-452 NAISCL
+452 SQRKIVEWLYENNIISEEQLPDLDDDISVKKWFAQYVHSDVISMFGEIDDSEKITKNVFALLHSMSHAFMNSAGELSGLSGNSLTEIILVETASIFIYAQTSQGIPLGALSGMAESNYAYFLKKAFDEAKNCVFDPICTERDDTACSACLIIPEISCNHFN
-458 DSAEGAM
+458 AELG
-465 YEIPEH
+465 
-471 VKPIL
+471 
-476 RKSQLFTV
+476 RK
-484 IPRIYCEQ
+484 Y
-492 CGSYEI
+492 
-498 PYCAECGKPMECDE
+498 
-512 NVRLHCSCGAPF
+512 
-524 HVQCFEGH
+524 
-532 RACRVENWY
+532 
-541 IPTSRM
+541 
-547 YTMINQN
+547 
-554 IHAAFKQDTADLVMC
+554 
-569 IMGSALYIAQPC
+569 LYS
-581 IVRTEGVEVFFNQ
+581 
-594 IDCFSRLPATAK
+594 ID
-606 ENTKKYAVYLG
+606 G
-617 EKCDGTCSNA
+617 
-627 KIGRCIADSSMACL
+627 
-641 PKAFYTLL
+641 
-649 PGFRPQPHKGLE
+649 
-661 YGDVA
+661 
-666 AQINVGS
+666 
-673 CAYEMKG
+673 
-680 IIKKNTMNSGRT
+680 
-692 SKSVDVLLNT
+692 
-702 HLLSTSK
+702 
-709 AGEEIIRQFVEQG
+709 
-722 LVDNRVDLIAVIAP
+722 VDNPTVG
-736 QYFDNSF
+736 FWE
-743 KGTLR
+743 
-748 FLAKLG
+748 
-754 GKKVMFIEL
+754 M
-763 DDVARLIEGNSAID
+763 
-777 V
+777 

>member
-68 AFDLSPDTHSFSIV
+68 AFDLSPDTHSFAIV

-107 GAVSDLRNPDAVDK
+107 GTVSDLRNPDAVDK

-138 LQMIYACEC
+138 LQMIYTCEC

-308 KSVERYVAICDDL
+308 KSVERYVAMCDDL

-452 NAISCL
+452 SQRKIVEWLYENKIISEEQLPDFDDDVSVKKWFAQYVHSDVISMFGEIDDSEKITKNVFALLHSMSHAFMNAAGELSGLSGNSLTEIILVETASIFIYAQTSQGIPLGALSGMAESNYAYFLKKAFDEAKNCVFDPICTERDDTACSACLIIPEISCNHFN
-458 DSAEGAM
+458 AELG
-465 YEIPEH
+465 
-471 VKPIL
+471 
-476 RKSQLFTV
+476 RK
-484 IPRIYCEQ
+484 Y
-492 CGSYEI
+492 
-498 PYCAECGKPMECDE
+498 
-512 NVRLHCSCGAPF
+512 
-524 HVQCFEGH
+524 
-532 RACRVENWY
+532 
-541 IPTSRM
+541 
-547 YTMINQN
+547 
-554 IHAAFKQDTADLVMC
+554 
-569 IMGSALYIAQPC
+569 LYS
-581 IVRTEGVEVFFNQ
+581 
-594 IDCFSRLPATAK
+594 ID
-606 ENTKKYAVYLG
+606 G
-617 EKCDGTCSNA
+617 
-627 KIGRCIADSSMACL
+627 
-641 PKAFYTLL
+641 
-649 PGFRPQPHKGLE
+649 
-661 YGDVA
+661 
-666 AQINVGS
+666 
-673 CAYEMKG
+673 
-680 IIKKNTMNSGRT
+680 
-692 SKSVDVLLNT
+692 
-702 HLLSTSK
+702 
-709 AGEEIIRQFVEQG
+709 
-722 LVDNRVDLIAVIAP
+722 VDNPTVG
-736 QYFDNSF
+736 FWE
-743 KGTLR
+743 
-748 FLAKLG
+748 
-754 GKKVMFIEL
+754 M
-763 DDVARLIEGNSAID
+763 
-777 V
+777 

>member
-68 AFDLSPDTHSFSIV
+68 AFDLSPDTHSFAIV

-248 TADYEEILNNIELA
+248 TADYDEILNNIELA

-308 KSVERYVAICDDL
+308 KSVERYVAMCDDL
-321 FSRKKTENPVGY
+321 FSRKKAENPVGY

-383 KMGIANMQVSCDIQ
+383 KMGITNMQVSCDIQ

-452 NAISCL
+452 SQRKIVEWLYENNIISEEQLPDLDDDISVKKWFAQYVHSDVISMFGEIDDSEKITKNVFALLHSMSHAFMNSAGELSGLSGNSLTEIILVETASIFIYAQTSQGIPLGALSGMAESNYAYFLKKAFDEAKNCVFDPICTERDDTACSACLIIPEISCNHFN
-458 DSAEGAM
+458 AELG
-465 YEIPEH
+465 
-471 VKPIL
+471 
-476 RKSQLFTV
+476 RK
-484 IPRIYCEQ
+484 Y
-492 CGSYEI
+492 
-498 PYCAECGKPMECDE
+498 
-512 NVRLHCSCGAPF
+512 
-524 HVQCFEGH
+524 
-532 RACRVENWY
+532 
-541 IPTSRM
+541 
-547 YTMINQN
+547 
-554 IHAAFKQDTADLVMC
+554 
-569 IMGSALYIAQPC
+569 LYS
-581 IVRTEGVEVFFNQ
+581 
-594 IDCFSRLPATAK
+594 ID
-606 ENTKKYAVYLG
+606 G
-617 EKCDGTCSNA
+617 
-627 KIGRCIADSSMACL
+627 
-641 PKAFYTLL
+641 
-649 PGFRPQPHKGLE
+649 
-661 YGDVA
+661 
-666 AQINVGS
+666 
-673 CAYEMKG
+673 
-680 IIKKNTMNSGRT
+680 
-692 SKSVDVLLNT
+692 
-702 HLLSTSK
+702 
-709 AGEEIIRQFVEQG
+709 
-722 LVDNRVDLIAVIAP
+722 VDNPTVG
-736 QYFDNSF
+736 FWE
-743 KGTLR
+743 
-748 FLAKLG
+748 
-754 GKKVMFIEL
+754 M
-763 DDVARLIEGNSAID
+763 
-777 V
+777 

>member
-68 AFDLSPDTHSFSIV
+68 AFDLSPDTHSFAIV

-248 TADYEEILNNIELA
+248 TADYDEILNNIELA

-287 MLPPEMFESA
+287 LLPPEMFESA

-308 KSVERYVAICDDL
+308 KSVERYVAMCDDL
-321 FSRKKTENPVGY
+321 FSRKKAENPVGY

-383 KMGIANMQVSCDIQ
+383 KMGITNMQVSCDIQ

-431 DGTANLVYGAK
+431 DGTANLVYGVK

-452 NAISCL
+452 SQRKIVEWLYENNIISEEQLPDLDDDVSVKKWFAQYVHSDVISMFGEIDDSEKITKNVFALLHSMSHAFMNAAGELSGLSGNSLTEIILVETASIFIYAQTSQGIPLGALSGMAESNYAYFLKKAFDETKNCVFDPICTERDDTACSACLIIPEISCNHFN
-458 DSAEGAM
+458 AELG
-465 YEIPEH
+465 
-471 VKPIL
+471 
-476 RKSQLFTV
+476 RK
-484 IPRIYCEQ
+484 Y
-492 CGSYEI
+492 
-498 PYCAECGKPMECDE
+498 
-512 NVRLHCSCGAPF
+512 
-524 HVQCFEGH
+524 
-532 RACRVENWY
+532 
-541 IPTSRM
+541 
-547 YTMINQN
+547 
-554 IHAAFKQDTADLVMC
+554 
-569 IMGSALYIAQPC
+569 LYS
-581 IVRTEGVEVFFNQ
+581 
-594 IDCFSRLPATAK
+594 ID
-606 ENTKKYAVYLG
+606 G
-617 EKCDGTCSNA
+617 
-627 KIGRCIADSSMACL
+627 
-641 PKAFYTLL
+641 
-649 PGFRPQPHKGLE
+649 
-661 YGDVA
+661 
-666 AQINVGS
+666 
-673 CAYEMKG
+673 
-680 IIKKNTMNSGRT
+680 
-692 SKSVDVLLNT
+692 
-702 HLLSTSK
+702 
-709 AGEEIIRQFVEQG
+709 
-722 LVDNRVDLIAVIAP
+722 VDNPTVG
-736 QYFDNSF
+736 FWE
-743 KGTLR
+743 
-748 FLAKLG
+748 
-754 GKKVMFIEL
+754 M
-763 DDVARLIEGNSAID
+763 
-777 V
+777 

>member
-22 DDSERAVSAKIKNWN
+22 DDSEGAVSAKIKNWN

-68 AFDLSPDTHSFSIV
+68 AFDLSPDTHSFAIV

-178 SGNSEKPAEFVQICP
+178 SGNSEKSAEFVQICP

-219 LVDQRNGQFYKKGI
+219 LVDQWNGQFYKKGI

-248 TADYEEILNNIELA
+248 TADYDEILNNIELA

-308 KSVERYVAICDDL
+308 KSVERYVAMCDDL

-452 NAISCL
+452 SQRKIVEWLYENNIISEEQLPDLDDDISVKKWFAQYVHSDVISMFGEIDDSEKITKNVFALLHSMSHAFMNSAGELSGLSGNSLTEIILVETASIFIYAQTSQGIPLGALSGMAESNYAYFLKKAFDEAKNCVFDPICTERDDTACSACLIIPEISCNHFN
-458 DSAEGAM
+458 AELG
-465 YEIPEH
+465 
-471 VKPIL
+471 
-476 RKSQLFTV
+476 RK
-484 IPRIYCEQ
+484 Y
-492 CGSYEI
+492 
-498 PYCAECGKPMECDE
+498 
-512 NVRLHCSCGAPF
+512 
-524 HVQCFEGH
+524 
-532 RACRVENWY
+532 
-541 IPTSRM
+541 
-547 YTMINQN
+547 
-554 IHAAFKQDTADLVMC
+554 
-569 IMGSALYIAQPC
+569 LYS
-581 IVRTEGVEVFFNQ
+581 
-594 IDCFSRLPATAK
+594 ID
-606 ENTKKYAVYLG
+606 G
-617 EKCDGTCSNA
+617 
-627 KIGRCIADSSMACL
+627 
-641 PKAFYTLL
+641 
-649 PGFRPQPHKGLE
+649 
-661 YGDVA
+661 
-666 AQINVGS
+666 
-673 CAYEMKG
+673 
-680 IIKKNTMNSGRT
+680 
-692 SKSVDVLLNT
+692 
-702 HLLSTSK
+702 
-709 AGEEIIRQFVEQG
+709 
-722 LVDNRVDLIAVIAP
+722 VDNPTVG
-736 QYFDNSF
+736 FWE
-743 KGTLR
+743 
-748 FLAKLG
+748 
-754 GKKVMFIEL
+754 M
-763 DDVARLIEGNSAID
+763 
-777 V
+777 

>member
-22 DDSERAVSAKIKNWN
+22 GDSGRAVSAKIKNWN

-68 AFDLSPDTHSFSIV
+68 AFDLSPDTHSFAIV

-107 GAVSDLRNPDAVDK
+107 GTVSDLRNPDAVDK

-308 KSVERYVAICDDL
+308 KSVERYVAMCDDL

-383 KMGIANMQVSCDIQ
+383 KMGITNMQVSCDIQ

-452 NAISCL
+452 SQRKIVEWLYENNIISEEQLPDLDDDISVKKWFAQYVHSDVISMFGEIDDSEKITKNVFALLHSMSHAFMNSAGELSGLSGNSLTEIILVETASIFIYAQTSQGIPLGALSGMAESNYAYFLKKAFDEAKNCVFDPICTERDDTACSACLIIPEISCNHFN
-458 DSAEGAM
+458 AELG
-465 YEIPEH
+465 
-471 VKPIL
+471 
-476 RKSQLFTV
+476 RK
-484 IPRIYCEQ
+484 Y
-492 CGSYEI
+492 
-498 PYCAECGKPMECDE
+498 
-512 NVRLHCSCGAPF
+512 
-524 HVQCFEGH
+524 
-532 RACRVENWY
+532 
-541 IPTSRM
+541 
-547 YTMINQN
+547 
-554 IHAAFKQDTADLVMC
+554 
-569 IMGSALYIAQPC
+569 LYS
-581 IVRTEGVEVFFNQ
+581 
-594 IDCFSRLPATAK
+594 ID
-606 ENTKKYAVYLG
+606 G
-617 EKCDGTCSNA
+617 
-627 KIGRCIADSSMACL
+627 
-641 PKAFYTLL
+641 
-649 PGFRPQPHKGLE
+649 
-661 YGDVA
+661 
-666 AQINVGS
+666 
-673 CAYEMKG
+673 
-680 IIKKNTMNSGRT
+680 
-692 SKSVDVLLNT
+692 
-702 HLLSTSK
+702 
-709 AGEEIIRQFVEQG
+709 
-722 LVDNRVDLIAVIAP
+722 VDNPTVG
-736 QYFDNSF
+736 FWE
-743 KGTLR
+743 
-748 FLAKLG
+748 
-754 GKKVMFIEL
+754 M
-763 DDVARLIEGNSAID
+763 
-777 V
+777 

>member
-22 DDSERAVSAKIKNWN
+22 GDSERAVSAKIKNWN

-68 AFDLSPDTHSFSIV
+68 AFDLSPDTHSFAIV

-107 GAVSDLRNPDAVDK
+107 GTVSDLRNPDAVDK

-126 KNPDCGKWAVKQ
+126 KNPDCRKWAVKQ

-308 KSVERYVAICDDL
+308 KSVERYVAMCDDL

-383 KMGIANMQVSCDIQ
+383 KMGITNMQVSCDVQ

-452 NAISCL
+452 SQRKIVEWLYENNIISEEQLPDLDDDISVKKWFAQYVHSDVISMFGEIDDSEKITKNVFALLHSMSHAFMNAAGELSGLSGNSLTEIILVETASIFIYAQTSQGIPLGALSGMAESNYAYFLKKAFDEAKNCVFDPICTERDDTACSACLIIPEISCNHFN
-458 DSAEGAM
+458 AELG
-465 YEIPEH
+465 
-471 VKPIL
+471 
-476 RKSQLFTV
+476 RK
-484 IPRIYCEQ
+484 Y
-492 CGSYEI
+492 
-498 PYCAECGKPMECDE
+498 
-512 NVRLHCSCGAPF
+512 
-524 HVQCFEGH
+524 
-532 RACRVENWY
+532 
-541 IPTSRM
+541 
-547 YTMINQN
+547 
-554 IHAAFKQDTADLVMC
+554 
-569 IMGSALYIAQPC
+569 LYS
-581 IVRTEGVEVFFNQ
+581 
-594 IDCFSRLPATAK
+594 ID
-606 ENTKKYAVYLG
+606 G
-617 EKCDGTCSNA
+617 
-627 KIGRCIADSSMACL
+627 
-641 PKAFYTLL
+641 
-649 PGFRPQPHKGLE
+649 
-661 YGDVA
+661 
-666 AQINVGS
+666 
-673 CAYEMKG
+673 
-680 IIKKNTMNSGRT
+680 
-692 SKSVDVLLNT
+692 
-702 HLLSTSK
+702 
-709 AGEEIIRQFVEQG
+709 
-722 LVDNRVDLIAVIAP
+722 VDNPTVG
-736 QYFDNSF
+736 FWE
-743 KGTLR
+743 
-748 FLAKLG
+748 
-754 GKKVMFIEL
+754 M
-763 DDVARLIEGNSAID
+763 
-777 V
+777 

>member
-68 AFDLSPDTHSFSIV
+68 AFDLSPDTHSFAIV

-248 TADYEEILNNIELA
+248 TADYDEILNNIELA

-308 KSVERYVAICDDL
+308 KSVERYVAMCDDL

-368 MEFIDSPEEVTALNK
+368 MEFIDSPEEVAALNK
-383 KMGIANMQVSCDIQ
+383 KMGITNMQVSCDIQ

-452 NAISCL
+452 SQRKIVEWLYENNIISEEQLPDLDDDISVKKWFAQYVHSDVISMFGEIDDSEKITKNVFALLHSMSHAFMNSAGELSGLSGNSLTEIILVETASIFIYAQTSQGIPLGALSGMAESNYAYFLKKAFDEAKNCVFDPICTERDDTACSACLIIPEISCNHFN
-458 DSAEGAM
+458 AELG
-465 YEIPEH
+465 
-471 VKPIL
+471 
-476 RKSQLFTV
+476 RK
-484 IPRIYCEQ
+484 Y
-492 CGSYEI
+492 
-498 PYCAECGKPMECDE
+498 
-512 NVRLHCSCGAPF
+512 
-524 HVQCFEGH
+524 
-532 RACRVENWY
+532 
-541 IPTSRM
+541 
-547 YTMINQN
+547 
-554 IHAAFKQDTADLVMC
+554 
-569 IMGSALYIAQPC
+569 LYS
-581 IVRTEGVEVFFNQ
+581 
-594 IDCFSRLPATAK
+594 ID
-606 ENTKKYAVYLG
+606 G
-617 EKCDGTCSNA
+617 
-627 KIGRCIADSSMACL
+627 
-641 PKAFYTLL
+641 
-649 PGFRPQPHKGLE
+649 
-661 YGDVA
+661 
-666 AQINVGS
+666 
-673 CAYEMKG
+673 
-680 IIKKNTMNSGRT
+680 
-692 SKSVDVLLNT
+692 
-702 HLLSTSK
+702 
-709 AGEEIIRQFVEQG
+709 
-722 LVDNRVDLIAVIAP
+722 VDNPTVG
-736 QYFDNSF
+736 FWE
-743 KGTLR
+743 
-748 FLAKLG
+748 
-754 GKKVMFIEL
+754 M
-763 DDVARLIEGNSAID
+763 
-777 V
+777 

>member
-68 AFDLSPDTHSFSIV
+68 AFDLSPDTHSFAIV

-107 GAVSDLRNPDAVDK
+107 GTVSDLRNPDAVDK

-152 IKIPHV
+152 IKIPYV

-308 KSVERYVAICDDL
+308 KSVERYVAMCDDL

-452 NAISCL
+452 SQRKIVEWLYENKIISEEQLPDFDDDVSVKKWFAQYVHSDVISMFGEIDDSEKITKNVFALLHSMSHAFMNAAGELSGLSGNSLTEIILVETASIFIYAQTSQGIPLGALSGMAESNYAYFLKKAFDEAKNCVFDPICTERDDTACSACLIIPEISCNHFN
-458 DSAEGAM
+458 AELG
-465 YEIPEH
+465 
-471 VKPIL
+471 
-476 RKSQLFTV
+476 RK
-484 IPRIYCEQ
+484 Y
-492 CGSYEI
+492 
-498 PYCAECGKPMECDE
+498 
-512 NVRLHCSCGAPF
+512 
-524 HVQCFEGH
+524 
-532 RACRVENWY
+532 
-541 IPTSRM
+541 
-547 YTMINQN
+547 
-554 IHAAFKQDTADLVMC
+554 
-569 IMGSALYIAQPC
+569 LYS
-581 IVRTEGVEVFFNQ
+581 
-594 IDCFSRLPATAK
+594 ID
-606 ENTKKYAVYLG
+606 G
-617 EKCDGTCSNA
+617 
-627 KIGRCIADSSMACL
+627 
-641 PKAFYTLL
+641 
-649 PGFRPQPHKGLE
+649 
-661 YGDVA
+661 
-666 AQINVGS
+666 
-673 CAYEMKG
+673 
-680 IIKKNTMNSGRT
+680 
-692 SKSVDVLLNT
+692 
-702 HLLSTSK
+702 
-709 AGEEIIRQFVEQG
+709 
-722 LVDNRVDLIAVIAP
+722 VDNPTVG
-736 QYFDNSF
+736 FWE
-743 KGTLR
+743 
-748 FLAKLG
+748 
-754 GKKVMFIEL
+754 M
-763 DDVARLIEGNSAID
+763 
-777 V
+777 

>member
-22 DDSERAVSAKIKNWN
+22 GDSERAVSAKIKNWN

-68 AFDLSPDTHSFSIV
+68 AFDLSPDTHSFAIV

-107 GAVSDLRNPDAVDK
+107 GTVSDLRNPDAVDK

-308 KSVERYVAICDDL
+308 KSVERYVAMCDDL

-368 MEFIDSPEEVTALNK
+368 MEFIDSPEEVTALSK

-452 NAISCL
+452 SQRKIVEWLYENNIISEEQLPDL
-458 DSAEGAM
+458 DDDISVKKWFAQYVHSDVISMFG
-465 YEIPEH
+465 EIDDSE
-471 VKPIL
+471 KIT
-476 RKSQLFTV
+476 K
-484 IPRIYCEQ
+484 
-492 CGSYEI
+492 
-498 PYCAECGKPMECDE
+498 
-512 NVRLHCSCGAPF
+512 NVFALLHSM
-524 HVQCFEGH
+524 
-532 RACRVENWY
+532 
-541 IPTSRM
+541 S
-547 YTMINQN
+547 
-554 IHAAFKQDTADLVMC
+554 HAF
-569 IMGSALYIAQPC
+569 
-581 IVRTEGVEVFFNQ
+581 
-594 IDCFSRLPATAK
+594 
-606 ENTKKYAVYLG
+606 
-617 EKCDGTCSNA
+617 
-627 KIGRCIADSSMACL
+627 
-641 PKAFYTLL
+641 
-649 PGFRPQPHKGLE
+649 
-661 YGDVA
+661 
-666 AQINVGS
+666 
-673 CAYEMKG
+673 
-680 IIKKNTMNSGRT
+680 MNSAGELSGLSGNSLTEIILVETASIFIYAQTSQGIPLGALSGMAESLTMRT
-692 SKSVDVLLNT
+692 S
-702 HLLSTSK
+702 
-709 AGEEIIRQFVEQG
+709 
-722 LVDNRVDLIAVIAP
+722 
-736 QYFDNSF
+736 
-743 KGTLR
+743 
-748 FLAKLG
+748 
-754 GKKVMFIEL
+754 
-763 DDVARLIEGNSAID
+763 
-777 V
+777 